1 MASEVSEC
9 QGLVLSVYTIL
20 EEAVVT
26 FRRLVEDVAFVL
38 VTFLFFRRNW
48 KRTSLLDNQRSLA

>member
-26 FRRLVEDVAFVL
+26 LRRLVEEVAFVL
-38 VTFLFFRRNW
+38 VTFLFFKRN
-48 KRTSLLDNQRSLA
+48 